1 MRDDSRDEKY
11 DFTDKD
17 FRFRKIIDAAY
28 WTFDENEELVNLAM
42 DANSKVRI
50 ECQDLFY
57 NNGLIKT
64 KSYLRYWNEIIKR
77 MYTAD
82 KKKLLKYYSSN
93 N

>member
-82 KKKLLKYYSSN
+82 KKKLLKYYSSKN
-93 N
+93 

>member
-1 MRDDSRDEKY
+1 MRDDSRDERY

-17 FRFRKIIDAAY
+17 FRLRKIIEAAY

-93 N
+93 K

>member
-1 MRDDSRDEKY
+1 MRDDSRDERY

>member
-1 MRDDSRDEKY
+1 MRDDSRDERY

-17 FRFRKIIDAAY
+17 FRFRKIIEAAY
-28 WTFDENEELVNLAM
+28 WKFDENEELVNLAM

-77 MYTAD
+77 MYAAD

>member
-1 MRDDSRDEKY
+1 MRDDFRDERY

-17 FRFRKIIDAAY
+17 FRFRKIIESAY
-28 WTFDENEELVNLAM
+28 WKFEENEVLVNLAI
-42 DANSKVRI
+42 DANSKVRV

-64 KSYLRYWNEIIKR
+64 KSYIRYWNEIIRR
-77 MYTAD
+77 MYTND
-82 KKKLLKYYSSN
+82 KKRLLKYYSSN

>member
-1 MRDDSRDEKY
+1 MRNDSRDERY

>member
-1 MRDDSRDEKY
+1 MRDDSKDERY

-17 FRFRKIIDAAY
+17 FKFRKIIDAAY

>member
-1 MRDDSRDEKY
+1 MRDDSRDERY
-11 DFTDKD
+11 DFSDKD

-82 KKKLLKYYSSN
+82 KKKLLKYYSSKN
-93 N
+93 

>member
-1 MRDDSRDEKY
+1 MRDDSRDERY

-82 KKKLLKYYSSN
+82 KKKLLKYYSSKN
-93 N
+93 

>member
-1 MRDDSRDEKY
+1 MRDDFRDERY

-17 FRFRKIIDAAY
+17 FRFRKIIDSAY
-28 WTFDENEELVNLAM
+28 WKFEENEELVNLAM
-42 DANSKVRI
+42 DANSKVRV

-64 KSYLRYWNEIIKR
+64 KSYIRYWNEIIKR
-77 MYTAD
+77 MYTSD
-82 KKKLLKYYSSN
+82 RGMLLKYFSSN

>member
-1 MRDDSRDEKY
+1 MRNDSRDERY

-82 KKKLLKYYSSN
+82 KKKLLKYYSSKN
-93 N
+93 

>member
-1 MRDDSRDEKY
+1 MLNNFRDQNY
-11 DFTDKD
+11 DFTDED
-17 FRFRKIIDAAY
+17 FKFRKIIDSAY
-28 WTFDENEELVNLAM
+28 WKFEECEELVNLAM

>member
-82 KKKLLKYYSSN
+82 KKKLLKYSSSKK
-93 N
+93 

>member
-1 MRDDSRDEKY
+1 MGDDFRDERY

-17 FRFRKIIDAAY
+17 FRFRKIIDSAY
-28 WTFDENEELVNLAM
+28 WKFEKNEELVNLAM
-42 DANSKVRI
+42 DANSKVRV

-64 KSYLRYWNEIIKR
+64 KSYIRYWNEIIKR
-77 MYTAD
+77 MYTND
-82 KKKLLKYYSSN
+82 KKRLLKYYSSN